1 MDVEYVIT
9 LTAVLGALLPWILLK
24 LGFDHGHAADP
35 FIRTIKDFTGLL
47 LYFHLVSL
55 FLGISI

>member
-1 MDVEYVIT
+1 